1 METQERMEREINLKD
16 LFWSI
21 LFGWR
26 QIVCFGLLFA
36 VVLSGVKYLND
47 TKAYKTAKNSVSDE
61 QQEIVL
67 PEEELEKVA
76 NARDLQARM
85 EEYQNYLDTSVLM
98 QIDPYEKHTVE
109 LQYYVESDYVFNY
122 TEDNQMNYTD
132 AVTAMYCNYIRSGEM
147 SRKVIDDADLSIT
160 QEDFS
165 ELLTVEPD
173 ETSIYITIGYPDQ
186 EKLEAVAGAV
196 KSLLSQKEPEL
207 QQIGPHKLK
216 LVGESQNVVIDK
228 GLIERKNTISNNIT
242 SLNTQL
248 KTLKAEMTEQQLN
261 MLNEEQGNET
271 VEENLQETATKPAFS
286 KKYMLLG
293 AFMGIFLVC
302 IWIVFRTIFTARLQN
317 PDEIRSLYGVRL
329 LGEISTPTEKKR
341 FLSVIDDKLLSVK
354 NRRRKKLS
362 TEQQI
367 KVVSANL
374 ALSCKQQDIEHI
386 YITGSE
392 YENMDTTVINMLK
405 QELTTQNIQIKEG
418 VNMFYDAASLK
429 EGTEI
434 GNILFVEQQNVSI
447 YDEISNEVNLAK
459 EQNSNILG
467 VVVLI

>member
-47 TKAYKTAKNSVSDE
+47 TKAYKTAKNGVSDE

-98 QIDPYEKHTVE
+98 QIDPYKKHTVE

-173 ETSIYITIGYPDQ
+173 GTSIYITIGYPDQ

-216 LVGESQNVVIDK
+216 LAGESQNVVIDK
-228 GLIERKNTISNNIT
+228 ELIERKNTISNNIT

-261 MLNEEQGNET
+261 MLNGEKDDESQ
-271 VEENLQETATKPAFS
+271 ENIQKTNIKPAFS

-293 AFMGIFLVC
+293 AFVGIFLVC
-302 IWIVFRTIFTARLQN
+302 VWIVFRIIFTARLQN
-317 PDEIRSLYGVRL
+317 PDEIRSLYRLRL
-329 LGEISTPTEKKR
+329 LGEINGQKGKKR
-341 FLSVIDDKLLSVK
+341 FLSVIDDKLISLK

-362 TEQQI
+362 KEQQI
-367 KVVSANL
+367 KIVSANI
-374 ALSCKQQDIEHI
+374 ALTCKQQDIEHI

-467 VVVLI
+467 VVVLV